1 MSKNIVEID
10 TRSMIRFWLI
20 LLGIALV
27 ISFLFKAM
35 TGLIIIG
42 ISFFFAIALKPFV
55 NKLNKF
61 MTKHLSV
68 NKSHK
73 TASAILAYVII
84 VSVALIIFVIV
95 GPVVVNETSKFVQ
108 QFPTTFNEKIGGWD
122 GINEFGRNI
131 GINNLQEEITH
142 AVSNLSDNIFGN
154 LGNTIMTSI
163 STISDLVMKG
173 ALILILTLLF
183 MLEGPSIY
191 NALWKSIGA
200 DEEDNKSVGVAKR
213 VVNKM
218 AKVISTYVSRQAL
231 VALIDGAAT
240 MLFVF
245 ILSLIFQFSSS
256 LAIPMGLIAAV
267 FYLIPMFGQIISAG
281 LVSILV
287 AFSNPIAAGIF
298 IVVYL
303 IYAQIENNVIAPKIQ
318 GDALKLPAVAILI
331 AMIIGMYMF
340 GLVGAIVAIPIAGCI
355 RVLIDEFP
363 NIRNARRQ

>member
-20 LLGIALV
+20 LLAIGLI
-27 ISFLFKAM
+27 ISFLYKAA

-42 ISFFFAIALKPFV
+42 ISIFFAIALRPFV
-55 NKLNKF
+55 NKLNRF

-73 TASAILAYVII
+73 TASAVLAYGII
-84 VSVALIIFVIV
+84 VAVLLVIFGIV

-108 QFPTTFNEKIGGWD
+108 QFPTTFNEKVGGWN
-122 GINEFGRNI
+122 GINEFGRNF
-131 GINNLQEEITH
+131 GINNLQEDITH
-142 AVSNLSDNIFGN
+142 AVSNLSNNIFNN
-154 LGNTIMTSI
+154 LGNTIVTGI
-163 STISDLVMKG
+163 GTISDLAMKG
-173 ALILILTLLF
+173 MLILILTFLF
-183 MLEGPSIY
+183 MLEGPLMM
-191 NALWKSIGA
+191 NKLWGSLGS
-200 DEEDNKSVGVAKR
+200 DEEDKKPVAVAKR
-213 VVNKM
+213 IVSKM
-218 AKVISTYVSRQAL
+218 AKVISTYVSRQTF
-231 VALIDGAAT
+231 VALIDGCAT

-245 ILSLIFQFSSS
+245 ILSLIFQFSAT

-267 FYLIPMFGQIISAG
+267 FYLIPMFGQIISAS
-281 LVSILV
+281 LISVLL

-363 NIRNARRQ
+363 NIRNARKQ